1 VPMDSSQSPPP
12 NDRRHEG
19 NFVVLV
25 PKEWP
30 TLEDARSG
38 RPARDAD
45 AGRDS
50 ADQSIGTPWGGSDF
64 SAGLRAVEPGIDVTP
79 PSSDFESDRPSIG
92 RRTFR
97 ALARFVIAALI
108 GVGATFAWQSRGDEA
123 KEMVKTLVPSLD
135 WLSSVSTT
143 KSPPD
148 VDVAAVQTGPTPS
161 DQRSAQDA
169 ALPQPAPATQTVAA
183 PAAAATSP
191 ASAQQLEAMAR
202 DLAAVRRSVEQLA
215 AKQERMAHNIATLQA
230 VEQDIREK
238 MSSPAQSRS
247 VRVPSRKDAP
257 RVAPPQPAAQSSSV
271 QSSPLPSSSIQS
283 SPVQPPLVQSPS
295 ASLPP
300 PPRPPLPV
308 R

>member
-1 VPMDSSQSPPP
+1 MRLNVPMDSSQSPPP

-19 NFVVLV
+19 DFVLLV

-30 TLEDARSG
+30 TAEQGRSG
-38 RPARDAD
+38 GPPRDAD

-50 ADQSIGTPWGGSDF
+50 ADEFIGTPWGGSDF
-64 SAGLRAVEPGIDVTP
+64 SAGLRAVEPGIDVSP
-79 PSSDFESDRPSIG
+79 RSSDFKNDQFASDRPSIG

-97 ALARFVIAALI
+97 ALARFSIAALI
-108 GVGATFAWQSRGDEA
+108 GVGATFGWQSHGDEA
-123 KEMVKTLVPSLD
+123 KEMVRTWVPSLG

-143 KSPPD
+143 KSPPE
-148 VDVAAVQTGPTPS
+148 VDVAVVQTGPTPAG
-161 DQRSAQDA
+161 QRSAQDA
-169 ALPQPAPATQTVAA
+169 ALPQPALATQAVPA

-202 DLAAVRRSVEQLA
+202 NLAVVRRSVEQLA
-215 AKQERMAHNIATLQA
+215 AKQEQMAQNIATLQA

-238 MSSPAQSRS
+238 MSSPPPSRS
-247 VRVPSRKDAP
+247 VRVPPRKNAP
-257 RVAPPQPAAQSSSV
+257 RVAPPQLPAQPSSV
-271 QSSPLPSSSIQS
+271 QSSS
-283 SPVQPPLVQSPS
+283 VQSPS